1 LRFPGDVHR
10 NISIQPK
17 VRRHQGP
24 RTASEFYTD
33 FYEIDKETAKTVGS
47 ARRLNRTEENGFQQ
61 RLKETRN
68 VNMTAKKTAY
78 CTMSIAAVLLLVL
91 CAGCT
96 SQAAGE
102 ADTTQ
107 GDEYR
112 TVVDSRGVAV
122 QVPAKIERVVTV
134 SDGLVEGVLTVLGE
148 QEKIVGV
155 GSSCIQRN
163 FNYTFQTAGGETYE
177 YKDGMNPVTYLNPGI
192 MSLPRVGESSAAINY
207 ETLAGLEP
215 DVVILR
221 VGSCTLRSMEDE
233 GVQKTI
239 QTIEALGI
247 PVVVLK
253 AHPCY
258 DEPNLSTLSDEI
270 RIIGEVFGKEARA
283 DELADYLESQ
293 TRLVFERTKDI
304 PESEKPTVLAFGASP
319 KSRQG
324 GGAGNVKGTD
334 TIESYF
340 IEEIAHAKNAY
351 REPGDSVIVSA
362 EQLLALDPDVIILS
376 TASGYHPPEELYS
389 APYYQSVAELSA
401 VKNRRISSFP
411 WEPCNCAKRLEYPID
426 VMVIAKAAY
435 PERFADIDLG
445 EWLLEFYE
453 NVYGV
458 DETTA
463 QELRSVQWMDWCVG
477 TCSNCG

>member
-1 LRFPGDVHR
+1 MP
-10 NISIQPK
+10 
-17 VRRHQGP
+17 VRK
-24 RTASEFYTD
+24 ASGR
-33 FYEIDKETAKTVGS
+33 V
-47 ARRLNRTEENGFQQ
+47 
-61 RLKETRN
+61 
-68 VNMTAKKTAY
+68 
-78 CTMSIAAVLLLVL
+78 AVTLVLAILLVL
-91 CAGCT
+91 SAGCVG
-96 SQAAGE
+96 AG
-102 ADTTQ
+102 Q
-107 GDEYR
+107 GGGVSEPGPTDNGYR

-122 QVPAKIERVVTV
+122 QVPAEIKRVVTV
-134 SDGLVEGVLTVLGE
+134 SDGFIEGVMTVLGE

-163 FNYTFQTAGGETYE
+163 FNYTFPTAGGEAYE

-192 MSLPRVGESSAAINY
+192 MNLPLVGQSGAAINY

-239 QTIEALGI
+239 QTIETLGI

-258 DEPNLSTLSDEI
+258 DRPDLSTLSDEI
-270 RIIGEVFGKEARA
+270 RIIGEVFGKETRA
-283 DELADYLESQ
+283 GKLADYLESQ
-293 TRLVFERTKDI
+293 TQLVFERTKDI
-304 PESEKPTVLAFGASP
+304 PDSEKPTVLVFGASP
-319 KSRQG
+319 KSRQS

-351 REPGDSVIVSA
+351 QEPGDSVIVSA
-362 EQLLALDPDVIILS
+362 EQLLALDPDVIVLG

-389 APYYQSVAELSA
+389 APYYQNVAELSA
-401 VKNRRISSFP
+401 VKNRRVSSFP

-445 EWLLEFYE
+445 EWLLDFYK

-458 DETTA
+458 DDDTA
-463 QELRSVQWMDWCVG
+463 QALRSAQWMDWCVE
-477 TCSNCG
+477 TCPSCG